1 MGSRN
6 CCFASIGAM
15 LSFLFIVVLF
25 CPLLT
30 SSKNAIKANVD
41 PVNGQ
46 AFQSDQN
53 LKMEPAFHSDQ
64 KLKTEPAF
72 HQNLKTEPAF
82 HSNLKMEPAPEF
94 DSKDICGDPECDLV
108 CAEGQECRP
117 TGDQCVMPPC
127 CVAWHCVDLR
137 LLSKDQPW
145 RMMSVPPNG
154 LRWPKAAPPMDFPA
168 STGGRYV
175 VEKGF
180 KMSSS
185 AVKREISKGYAKGE
199 GESWQMIWVDSL
211 CDIGLPCPTTTT
223 TRKGFN

>member
-1 MGSRN
+1 MGNRS

-15 LSFLFIVVLF
+15 LSLVFAVVLF
-25 CPLLT
+25 YPLLT
-30 SSKNAIKANVD
+30 SSKNAIKANLD
-41 PVNGQ
+41 PVIG
-46 AFQSDQN
+46 
-53 LKMEPAFHSDQ
+53 KAFHSVQ
-64 KLKTEPAF
+64 
-72 HQNLKTEPAF
+72 
-82 HSNLKMEPAPEF
+82 NLKMEPAPEF

-180 KMSSS
+180 QMSSS
-185 AVKREISKGYAKGE
+185 AVKGKAGR
-199 GESWQMIWVDSL
+199 
-211 CDIGLPCPTTTT
+211 
-223 TRKGFN
+223 

>member
-127 CVAWHCVDLR
+127 CVAWHCVDTSSSR
-137 LLSKDQPW
+137 MLSRRSTLEDDEC
-145 RMMSVPPNG
+145 PPEWPEMGESCSTNG
-154 LRWPKAAPPMDFPA
+154 LSCEYGW
-168 STGGRYV
+168 
-175 VEKGF
+175 
-180 KMSSS
+180 
-185 AVKREISKGYAKGE
+185 EICCGE
-199 GESWQMIWVDSL
+199 RVPDVIFSCEEGSWQMIWVDSL

-223 TRKGFN
+223 TGKGFN